1 MLEID
6 LSMFVAPQIGCAEH
20 SSCSSEERSYMYKNI
35 LILITSVAAFL
46 FALGALAQAPQ
57 AAFVTHQLRPNV
69 YYIEGGGGHSGVIV
83 GDNGVIVI
91 DAKTTPAGGKELLE
105 I

>member
-1 MLEID
+1 M
-6 LSMFVAPQIGCAEH
+6 Q
-20 SSCSSEERSYMYKNI
+20 KNI
-35 LILITSVAAFL
+35 LILVTSL
-46 FALGALAQAPQ
+46 ALAQVP
-57 AAFVTHQLRPNV
+57 AAAEPFVTHQIRPNL

-105 I
+105 TISKITPKPVNAVILTHSDADHVNGLVRFHWGSP